1 MNLQPKRMN
10 GSVCPRSKRRDSEK
24 IHCYGGFVFKFVL
37 LFLGFMGVLVF
48 HLYLRQQCVKTAERT
63 DDIKKAIVNV
73 QVENRNLRNHL
84 AKLTGWEHISSKIRE
99 FKLPLAPAEPGQI
112 IRIGVYTPEQAATI
126 PLTPLKV
133 ASVTGGT
140 SPFAGR

>member
-1 MNLQPKRMN
+1 MNLQPKRMS
-10 GSVCPRSKRRDSEK
+10 GAVSPRSKRRDSEK
-24 IHCYGGFVFKFVL
+24 IHGVSGVVFKFVL
-37 LFLGFMGVLVF
+37 IFLMFMGVLVW
-48 HLYLRQQCVKTAERT
+48 HLYLRQQCVKSAERA
-63 DDIKKAIVNV
+63 DDIKKQIVNV

-84 AKLTGWEHISSKIRE
+84 AKLTGWGHISSKIRE

-112 IRIGVYTPEQAATI
+112 IRIGVYTPEQAAAI

-133 ASVTGGT
+133 ASV